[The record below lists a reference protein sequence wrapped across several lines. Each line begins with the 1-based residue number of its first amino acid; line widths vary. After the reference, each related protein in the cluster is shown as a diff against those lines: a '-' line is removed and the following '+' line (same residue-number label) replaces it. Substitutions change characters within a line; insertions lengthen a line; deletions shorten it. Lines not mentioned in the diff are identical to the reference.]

1 MCLNVERI
9 ENQPINSNC
18 YIVYKSV
25 GTECVVID
33 PGSEKTEDIERFID
47 DNRLTISLVI
57 LTHSHFDHIWGVES
71 LRAKYS
77 FKLVCSLLC
86 SEYIT
91 HNKKNLSLFYNQKG
105 FVLKPAEEVID
116 SKKLSMTWS
125 GFEILFKETPG
136 HSKCSICFKIGNN
149 LFTGDTAIKN
159 MKTVTKIIGGSQVS
173 LFTSLND
180 LQEFIDDKTV
190 LYGGHEESFMSAD
203 FIISKFMGE

>member
-1 MCLNVERI
+1 MSLNVERI

-18 YIVYKSV
+18 YIVYKSI

-33 PGSEKTEDIERFID
+33 PGSENTEEIERFID
-47 DNRLTISLVI
+47 DNRLIISFVI

-77 FKLVCSLLC
+77 FKLVCSRLC

-91 HNKKNLSLFYNQKG
+91 HIKKNLSVFYNQKG
-105 FVLKPAEEVID
+105 FVLKPAEEAID
-116 SKKLSMTWS
+116 SQRLCLTWS

-136 HSKCSICFKIGNN
+136 HSKCSICFKIGDN

-173 LFTSLND
+173 LLSSLND
-180 LQEFIDDKTV
+180 LQKYIDKKTV
-190 LYGGHEESFMSAD
+190 IYGGHEESFRSAD
-203 FIISKFMGE
+203 FIISKFMGK